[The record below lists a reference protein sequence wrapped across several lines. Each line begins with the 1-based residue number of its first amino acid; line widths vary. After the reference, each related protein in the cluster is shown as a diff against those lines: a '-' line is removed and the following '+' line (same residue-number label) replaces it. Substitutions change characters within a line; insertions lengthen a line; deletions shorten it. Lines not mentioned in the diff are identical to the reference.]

1 MNLYVLALHII
12 FVVTWFAGL
21 FYIVRLFVYHA
32 EAEKK
37 TLSEKDILQRQYK
50 LMEKRLWYGITWPS
64 MIGVYFFGGWMV
76 YENYSYYLSAPWFIL
91 KLFFVFGLTLYHIQC
106 HVMHGK
112 FQNDTAKYSSFKLRM
127 WNEVATLF
135 LVSIVFIVVMK
146 DTLQFIWALLGL
158 ILFSATIYLA
168 IKIYRKGRE
177 KDSAAE

>member
-37 TLSEKDILQRQYK
+37 QEPDRSILITQYK

-64 MIGVYFFGGWMV
+64 LVGTFVFGFWLAFGNLNYYFA
-76 YENYSYYLSAPWFIL
+76 SPWFIL
-91 KLFFVFGLTLYHIQC
+91 KLSFVCGLFLYHVQC
-106 HVMHGK
+106 HVMFNQLQKDRSTH
-112 FQNDTAKYSSFKLRM
+112 SSFRFRL

-146 DTLQFIWALLGL
+146 DTLQFIWGLMGL
-158 ILFSATIYLA
+158 ILFSVTIFLA
-168 IKIYRKGRE
+168 IRIYRNSRKGQ
-177 KDSAAE
+177 